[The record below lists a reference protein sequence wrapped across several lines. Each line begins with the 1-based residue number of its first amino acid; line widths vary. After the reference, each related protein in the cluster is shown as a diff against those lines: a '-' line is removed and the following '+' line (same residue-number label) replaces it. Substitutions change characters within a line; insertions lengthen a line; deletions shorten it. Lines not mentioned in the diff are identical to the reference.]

1 VHMWCTPRS
10 DFGHG
15 PPRLAGRIMMG
26 MVKESM
32 ATGKLGRLKTL
43 VSSDRTVVPK
53 GPGEVPQGK
62 PENSSP
68 QPVWRS
74 MDQKDGPCL

>member
-1 VHMWCTPRS
+1 VHMRCTPRS

-32 ATGKLGRLKTL
+32 PFWETGLDKD
-43 VSSDRTVVPK
+43 SSVFGQIRVPK
-53 GPGEVPQGK
+53 GLGEVLQRK

-74 MDQKDGPCL
+74 MDPKEGPCQ